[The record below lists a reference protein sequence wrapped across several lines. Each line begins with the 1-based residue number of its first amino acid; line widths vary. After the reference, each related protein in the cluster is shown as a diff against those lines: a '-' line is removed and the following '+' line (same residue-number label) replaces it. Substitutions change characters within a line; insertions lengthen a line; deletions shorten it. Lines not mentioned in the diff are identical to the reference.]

1 MIRDGET
8 QSRRLAKDSAATMIG
23 YPDLIE
29 ALPLFA
35 PNSAGTAEMLARLT
49 IVSANQIFPLLTELL
64 TRIGGRVLPVVVP
77 AQSLCAAPASQEHAA
92 RIKRHFDEHGSDKAN
107 GHRYH
112 VVYGAKL
119 ARTPAVAAVLEIG
132 IGTNNEDV
140 ASNMGCFGRPGSS
153 LRAFRDALPGAR
165 IYGADVDPRIL
176 FREERIE
183 TFLVDQTNLASF
195 DELGRSI
202 EGELDLVIDDG
213 LHAPNANLATLIFG
227 LPRLKPGGWLVVEDI
242 KPIAVPFWQVVAAFL
257 PERYRPCIVS
267 LDRDIL
273 FVVERT

>member
-1 MIRDGET
+1 MISDGEG
-8 QSRRLAKDSAATMIG
+8 QSRWLAVDAATAMIG
-23 YPDLIE
+23 CPDLIE
-29 ALPLFA
+29 ALSLFA

-77 AQSLCAAPASQEHAA
+77 AHSLCAAWASQEHAT
-92 RIKRHFDEHGSDKAN
+92 RIKRHFDEQGSDKAN

-119 ARTPAVAAVLEIG
+119 ARTPAMTAVLEIG

-140 ASNMGCFGRPGSS
+140 ASNMGRLGRPGSS

-176 FREERIE
+176 FREAS
-183 TFLVDQTNLASF
+183 VD
-195 DELGRSI
+195 
-202 EGELDLVIDDG
+202 V
-213 LHAPNANLATLIFG
+213 
-227 LPRLKPGGWLVVEDI
+227 
-242 KPIAVPFWQVVAAFL
+242 
-257 PERYRPCIVS
+257 
-267 LDRDIL
+267 
-273 FVVERT
+273 